1 LNQYYLK
8 DYKGR
13 VYVYFGVQGVG
24 IAQNA
29 SPDYIIQSS
38 YYDVLFNVGMSLKV
52 SDCNGDGKQDL
63 IILSPLSQQG
73 GDQRG
78 HLAIFHE
85 ISSSRFLSNIISLEE
100 DSQVKMQGFY
110 NYGWFGFD
118 AVCTEDQLLLV
129 GSPGMR
135 TKERG

>member
-29 SPDYIIQSS
+29 APDYIIQSS

-85 ISSSRFLSNIISLEE
+85 ISSSRFLSNIISLE
-100 DSQVKMQGFY
+100 
-110 NYGWFGFD
+110 
-118 AVCTEDQLLLV
+118 
-129 GSPGMR
+129 
-135 TKERG
+135 